1 MNRANTI
8 ENKVI
13 RKEMLLLQKEC
24 STKNDAINSLIEKAF
39 DTGLINKKEIFMEV
53 VLEREAEIPTAIG
66 YGIAIPH
73 GKSKEVKEPFIG
85 FLQVRNSFQWTEE
98 IDDEVKLVFLIGV
111 SDKNENNLHLKF
123 ISQLSK
129 KLLDEDFRQS
139 LKEVRE
145 VEKAFE
151 LLTTI
156 NNTIQN

>member
-1 MNRANTI
+1 MNQVNIT
-8 ENKVI
+8 ENNVI
-13 RKEMLLLQKEC
+13 RKEMLLLQKDC
-24 STKNDAINSLIEKAF
+24 STKDDAINSLVEKAF
-39 DTGLINKKEIFMEV
+39 ENGLISNKDSFMEA

-66 YGIAIPH
+66 YEIAIPH

-98 IDDEVKLVFLIGV
+98 LEDEVKLIFLIGV
-111 SDKNENNLHLKF
+111 SDKNENNLHLRF

-129 KLLDEDFRQS
+129 KLLDENFRQS
-139 LKEVRE
+139 LKEVTE

-156 NNTIQN
+156 K